1 MIIELSDEQRA
12 LFEYIEQS
20 EAHVFVTGR
29 AGTGKS
35 TLLSHLTANTEK
47 SFAVCAPTGVAALN
61 VGGVTIHSLFTFPLG
76 LLGEVE
82 IARHLSK
89 RTREVL
95 RALDMLVIDEISM
108 VSADLM
114 DAIDRAMRIARGKRN
129 EPFGGAQLV
138 MFGDPYQLAPVPPR
152 DPQERGYMA
161 ENYRSIWF
169 FDAKVWRDAELERFE
184 LGEIFRQSDAN
195 FKEILNAIRDGS
207 VTQEMLQELNQAGN
221 RFPQNQDVIRLAT
234 VNETVNAVNQHRMKQ
249 ITTESKV
256 FNAIYSEGA
265 AQAFGRTLPAETT
278 LELKVGAQ
286 VMFIKN
292 DEYTP
297 GKNGSTGIRRW
308 VNGTIGH
315 VVALPKSGIVVVDVD
330 GEEFDVGPATWEKV
344 RYEVEEDFDE
354 ASGKIREVLVP
365 ITLAEFKQV
374 PLRLAWAVTIHK
386 SQGQTYDEV
395 LIDMGRGAFSPG
407 QTYVALSRVR
417 ALSGLYLTR
426 AIELRDVMVDKDVVR
441 FMSGAEPLA
450 TSSEPLPP
458 F

>member
-1 MIIELSDEQRA
+1 
-12 LFEYIEQS
+12 
-20 EAHVFVTGR
+20 
-29 AGTGKS
+29 
-35 TLLSHLTANTEK
+35 
-47 SFAVCAPTGVAALN
+47 
-61 VGGVTIHSLFTFPLG
+61 
-76 LLGEVE
+76 
-82 IARHLSK
+82 
-89 RTREVL
+89 
-95 RALDMLVIDEISM
+95 
-108 VSADLM
+108 
-114 DAIDRAMRIARGKRN
+114 
-129 EPFGGAQLV
+129 
-138 MFGDPYQLAPVPPR
+138 
-152 DPQERGYMA
+152 
-161 ENYRSIWF
+161 
-169 FDAKVWRDAELERFE
+169 
-184 LGEIFRQSDAN
+184 
-195 FKEILNAIRDGS
+195 
-207 VTQEMLQELNQAGN
+207 
-221 RFPQNQDVIRLAT
+221 
-234 VNETVNAVNQHRMKQ
+234 
-249 ITTESKV
+249 
-256 FNAIYSEGA
+256 
-265 AQAFGRTLPAETT
+265 
-278 LELKVGAQ
+278 
-286 VMFIKN
+286 MFIKN

-297 GKNGSTGIRRW
+297 GKNGSTGMRRW

-344 RYEVEEDFDE
+344 RYEVEEEFDE
-354 ASGKIREVLVP
+354 ASGKIRETLVP